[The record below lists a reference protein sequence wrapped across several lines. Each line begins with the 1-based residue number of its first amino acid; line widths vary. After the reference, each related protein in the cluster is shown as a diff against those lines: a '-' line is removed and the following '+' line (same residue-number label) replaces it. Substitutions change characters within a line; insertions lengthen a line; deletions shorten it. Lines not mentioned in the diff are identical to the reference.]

1 MTSQGRTRP
10 NYPRR
15 RAPVAC
21 HFCRYRKRKCDSQRP
36 ACGLCAVSGVD
47 CEYPEPSEDT
57 RQNPTQASAN
67 LPVDALLRRL
77 DQLENMFKQQNGQR
91 QESQPTQDGDEQPTS
106 ERPTP
111 GSAHQDEGS
120 PSSHGSPPQQTP
132 PTDDL
137 TGQSTDS
144 PTPNLTDSTLPTTV
158 TDGVTITASDTDQG
172 NQHEAQGEL
181 MSDVYDDSMLDNIQ
195 GFVSYLSS
203 HGPAMTAS
211 HPVEKTWVSAEP
223 PYPVIGHGQRCIT
236 CGRSDSRLLDDAPI
250 TIPIGHHTST
260 GSMFALEPVRRL
272 IGDYPR
278 DFFYQ
283 VETCRTSIPELSSRH
298 DLSLLLASVDFIG
311 GATDGLI
318 SSYFTNINSTFPI
331 LDKTSF
337 TDLFHRTLRGDQ
349 CEDVDA
355 AVCLVVLA
363 LGKLTS
369 TDYEDV
375 NSTNHSYGLEYF
387 IPAYQIL
394 TTQWVTSFGTDL
406 SLPTGLV
413 LSAIYMSCLARP
425 LLAWKLVYMAS
436 SKLQMMVPSR
446 NQGSVAFSNAENE
459 TVGRLFWAC
468 FLLECIKPDLS
479 HNVPTDAHEAS
490 LRLRYWSARHII
502 SRPCL
507 VYILSV
513 STADEIPT
521 YVYKYA
527 ETCIQSCRNY
537 IETAL
542 QVLTK
547 RTPYVWAICQACL
560 ATSFVLATSSDSP
573 ILKHLVPDIEGIVSR
588 LIVGMQRWASPESS
602 IESIICILQ
611 SIHQKQ
617 RLAKLKRRHPST
629 SLG

>member
-1 MTSQGRTRP
+1 M
-10 NYPRR
+10 
-15 RAPVAC
+15 
-21 HFCRYRKRKCDSQRP
+21 
-36 ACGLCAVSGVD
+36 L
-47 CEYPEPSEDT
+47 
-57 RQNPTQASAN
+57 
-67 LPVDALLRRL
+67 
-77 DQLENMFKQQNGQR
+77 KQQNGQR

-106 ERPTP
+106 ERPT
-111 GSAHQDEGS
+111 SDSTHQDEGS
-120 PSSHGSPPQQTP
+120 PSSLGSPPQQTP
-132 PTDDL
+132 PPDDL

-144 PTPNLTDSTLPTTV
+144 PTPNLTESTLPTTV
-158 TDGVTITASDTDQG
+158 TDGVTIAASDTDQG
-172 NQHEAQGEL
+172 NQHEAPGEL
-181 MSDVYDDSMLDNIQ
+181 MSDVYDESMLDNIQ

-211 HPVEKTWVSAEP
+211 HPIEKTWVSAEP

-311 GATDGLI
+311 GATDGLV

-468 FLLECIKPDLS
+468 FLLECDNLAELHVPPSGIEIDIDRMQYPRLSSPDERDGLVFLALCSVRGLLNRIHNAVYASGSQAPLQPASTPSYTENDNSTGSPSLSTICSLERVLNELTRQLEVWYHSLPDSIKPDLS

-490 LRLRYWSARHII
+490 LRLRY
-502 SRPCL
+502 C
-507 VYILSV
+507 
-513 STADEIPT
+513 TADEIPT

-547 RTPYVWAICQACL
+547 RTPYVWAICQAN
-560 ATSFVLATSSDSP
+560 
-573 ILKHLVPDIEGIVSR
+573 ILRVSHVIG
-588 LIVGMQRWASPESS
+588 LTNLEAPGS
-602 IESIICILQ
+602 
-611 SIHQKQ
+611 
-617 RLAKLKRRHPST
+617 
-629 SLG
+629 

>member
-120 PSSHGSPPQQTP
+120 PS
-132 PTDDL
+132 
-137 TGQSTDS
+137 QSTDS

-436 SKLQMMVPSR
+436 K
-446 NQGSVAFSNAENE
+446 NE

-468 FLLECIKPDLS
+468 FLLECDNLAELHVPPSGIEIDIDRLDQTHPIRVGYMPSVLSNIFRVSHVIGLTDL
-479 HNVPTDAHEAS
+479 EAPGS
-490 LRLRYWSARHII
+490 
-502 SRPCL
+502 
-507 VYILSV
+507 
-513 STADEIPT
+513 
-521 YVYKYA
+521 
-527 ETCIQSCRNY
+527 
-537 IETAL
+537 
-542 QVLTK
+542 
-547 RTPYVWAICQACL
+547 
-560 ATSFVLATSSDSP
+560 
-573 ILKHLVPDIEGIVSR
+573 
-588 LIVGMQRWASPESS
+588 
-602 IESIICILQ
+602 
-611 SIHQKQ
+611 
-617 RLAKLKRRHPST
+617 
-629 SLG
+629 

>member
-1 MTSQGRTRP
+1 M
-10 NYPRR
+10 
-15 RAPVAC
+15 
-21 HFCRYRKRKCDSQRP
+21 DSGKSLSRHKTVMNSLRLSDQHR
-36 ACGLCAVSGVD
+36 
-47 CEYPEPSEDT
+47 
-57 RQNPTQASAN
+57 
-67 LPVDALLRRL
+67 ALLT
-77 DQLENMFKQQNGQR
+77 K
-91 QESQPTQDGDEQPTS
+91 TK
-106 ERPTP
+106 
-111 GSAHQDEGS
+111 
-120 PSSHGSPPQQTP
+120 
-132 PTDDL
+132 DL
-137 TGQSTDS
+137 QSTDS

-468 FLLECIKPDLS
+468 FLLEC
-479 HNVPTDAHEAS
+479 
-490 LRLRYWSARHII
+490 
-502 SRPCL
+502 
-507 VYILSV
+507 
-513 STADEIPT
+513 TADEIPT

-547 RTPYVWAICQACL
+547 RTPYVWAICQAD
-560 ATSFVLATSSDSP
+560 SVQVLSN
-573 ILKHLVPDIEGIVSR
+573 IFRVSHVIG
-588 LIVGMQRWASPESS
+588 LTDLEAPGS
-602 IESIICILQ
+602 
-611 SIHQKQ
+611 
-617 RLAKLKRRHPST
+617 
-629 SLG
+629 

>member
-1 MTSQGRTRP
+1 
-10 NYPRR
+10 
-15 RAPVAC
+15 
-21 HFCRYRKRKCDSQRP
+21 
-36 ACGLCAVSGVD
+36 
-47 CEYPEPSEDT
+47 
-57 RQNPTQASAN
+57 
-67 LPVDALLRRL
+67 
-77 DQLENMFKQQNGQR
+77 
-91 QESQPTQDGDEQPTS
+91 
-106 ERPTP
+106 
-111 GSAHQDEGS
+111 
-120 PSSHGSPPQQTP
+120 
-132 PTDDL
+132 
-137 TGQSTDS
+137 
-144 PTPNLTDSTLPTTV
+144 
-158 TDGVTITASDTDQG
+158 
-172 NQHEAQGEL
+172 
-181 MSDVYDDSMLDNIQ
+181 
-195 GFVSYLSS
+195 
-203 HGPAMTAS
+203 
-211 HPVEKTWVSAEP
+211 
-223 PYPVIGHGQRCIT
+223 
-236 CGRSDSRLLDDAPI
+236 
-250 TIPIGHHTST
+250 
-260 GSMFALEPVRRL
+260 MFALEPVRRL

-436 SKLQMMVPSR
+436 K
-446 NQGSVAFSNAENE
+446 NE

-547 RTPYVWAICQACL
+547 RTPYVWAICQAD
-560 ATSFVLATSSDSP
+560 SVQVLSN
-573 ILKHLVPDIEGIVSR
+573 IFRVSHVIG
-588 LIVGMQRWASPESS
+588 LTDLEAPGS
-602 IESIICILQ
+602 
-611 SIHQKQ
+611 
-617 RLAKLKRRHPST
+617 
-629 SLG
+629 

>member
-1 MTSQGRTRP
+1 
-10 NYPRR
+10 
-15 RAPVAC
+15 
-21 HFCRYRKRKCDSQRP
+21 
-36 ACGLCAVSGVD
+36 
-47 CEYPEPSEDT
+47 
-57 RQNPTQASAN
+57 
-67 LPVDALLRRL
+67 
-77 DQLENMFKQQNGQR
+77 
-91 QESQPTQDGDEQPTS
+91 
-106 ERPTP
+106 
-111 GSAHQDEGS
+111 
-120 PSSHGSPPQQTP
+120 
-132 PTDDL
+132 
-137 TGQSTDS
+137 
-144 PTPNLTDSTLPTTV
+144 
-158 TDGVTITASDTDQG
+158 
-172 NQHEAQGEL
+172 
-181 MSDVYDDSMLDNIQ
+181 
-195 GFVSYLSS
+195 
-203 HGPAMTAS
+203 
-211 HPVEKTWVSAEP
+211 
-223 PYPVIGHGQRCIT
+223 
-236 CGRSDSRLLDDAPI
+236 
-250 TIPIGHHTST
+250 
-260 GSMFALEPVRRL
+260 MFALEPVRRL

-311 GATDGLI
+311 GATDGLV

-375 NSTNHSYGLEYF
+375 NSTNQSYGLEYF

-436 SKLQMMVPSR
+436 K
-446 NQGSVAFSNAENE
+446 NE

-468 FLLECIKPDLS
+468 FLLE
-479 HNVPTDAHEAS
+479 
-490 LRLRYWSARHII
+490 WHII

-547 RTPYVWAICQACL
+547 RTPYVWAICQA
-560 ATSFVLATSSDSP
+560 
-573 ILKHLVPDIEGIVSR
+573 
-588 LIVGMQRWASPESS
+588 
-602 IESIICILQ
+602 
-611 SIHQKQ
+611 
-617 RLAKLKRRHPST
+617 
-629 SLG
+629 